1 MKTISIAVEPEIQ
14 VAFEQANDEDKQAL
28 GALISSFFKDRWA
41 SKNLVEVM
49 REIGDRAEKRGLTP
63 EILNELLND
72 DDEE

>member
-14 VAFEQANDEDKQAL
+14 VAFEQANEEERQAL

-63 EILNELLND
+63 EILNELLN
-72 DDEE
+72 EEEEE

>member
-1 MKTISIAVEPEIQ
+1 MVMLEPS
-14 VAFEQANDEDKQAL
+14 QANDEERQAL

-63 EILNELLND
+63 FPT
-72 DDEE
+72 

>member
-14 VAFEQANDEDKQAL
+14 VAFEQANDEDRQAL
-28 GALISSFFKDRWA
+28 GALVSSFFKDRLA

-72 DDEE
+72 EDEE

>member
-14 VAFEQANDEDKQAL
+14 VAFEQANDEDRQAL

-72 DDEE
+72 EEE

>member
-28 GALISSFFKDRWA
+28 GALISSFFKDRLA

-72 DDEE
+72 EDEG

>member
-14 VAFEQANDEDKQAL
+14 VAFEQANDEDRQAL

-72 DDEE
+72 EDEE

>member
-1 MKTISIAVEPEIQ
+1 MKTILIAVEPEIQ
-14 VAFEQANDEDKQAL
+14 VAFEQANDEDRQAL
-28 GALISSFFKDRWA
+28 GALISSFFKDRLA

-72 DDEE
+72 EDEE